1 MPDEPANIG
10 RLDMQKYALLAA
22 LLRPLGASLALVL
35 LPALALGQPAPA
47 PAPKT
52 VIYRGAD
59 LIDGTGAPLQH
70 GMAIVTQGE
79 RIVAVVPVAQTSTY
93 KAASIVDM
101 HGQYVIPGLID
112 SHVHLATAPNRRF
125 AEALLRRDI
134 YSGITAVR
142 DMAGDT
148 RALGEYL
155 RAALMDEM
163 PSPDIYYAALMAG
176 PQFFKDPRTAAATQ
190 GHIPGQ
196 VPWMRAITD
205 QTDMPIAIAEAHGT
219 GATAI
224 KVYADLP
231 APLIDRIVAEAH
243 RQGMLVWAHAAVFP
257 ASPAQ
262 VIDSGANV
270 VSHACMLAYQAS
282 AAMPPEYHNR
292 APVDEDKFKGDNAAV
307 DALFADMKHRGT
319 ILDATLYVYQSM
331 WRESHG
337 KTRPYCSLAL
347 AEKIAGEAH
356 RAGVMIS
363 AGTDDP
369 GAWDAAYP
377 SLDDELGLLVRN
389 AGFSPLEAIVAS
401 AQIGAMTIGQA
412 HDMGTIAPGKFANLV
427 FLAKNPLDDI
437 ANIRSVTLT
446 VKRGVAYRRT
456 DYRPITKDEA
466 NGEM

>member
-1 MPDEPANIG
+1 MRPVMTLC
-10 RLDMQKYALLAA
+10 RLGTAIA
-22 LLRPLGASLALVL
+22 LALVPQIAL
-35 LPALALGQPAPA
+35 SQSAASEPA
-47 PAPKT
+47 KI
-52 VIYRGAD
+52 VIYSGAD
-59 LIDGTGAPLQH
+59 LIDGTGAPLQR

-79 RIVAVVPVAQTSTY
+79 RIVAVVPAAQ
-93 KAASIVDM
+93 AASYKSATVVDM
-101 HGQYVIPGLID
+101 RGQYVLPGLID

-125 AEALLRRDI
+125 AEALLRRDV

-148 RALGEYL
+148 RALGDYS
-155 RAALMDEM
+155 RAAYMDEM

-196 VPWMRAITD
+196 VPWMRAITTETNM
-205 QTDMPIAIAEAHGT
+205 QIAVAEAHGT

-224 KVYADLP
+224 KIYADLP
-231 APLIDRIVAEAH
+231 AILVDRIVAEAH
-243 RQGMLVWAHAAVFP
+243 RQGMLVWAHASVFP
-257 ASPAQ
+257 ASPEQ
-262 VIDSGANV
+262 VIDSGADV

-282 AAMPPEYHNR
+282 ATMPPEYHNR
-292 APVDEDKFKGDNAAV
+292 APVEEDKFKGDNAAV
-307 DALFADMKHRGT
+307 DALFADMKTRGT

-337 KTRPYCSLAL
+337 KTRPYCSLEL

-356 RAGVMIS
+356 RAGVRIS

-369 GAWDAAYP
+369 GAWNTPYP
-377 SLDDELGLLVRN
+377 SLDDELELLVRH
-389 AGFSPLEAIVAS
+389 AGFTPLEAIVAS
-401 AQIGAMTIGQA
+401 AHVGAMTIGEER
-412 HDMGTIAPGKFANLV
+412 DMGMIAPGKFANLV
-427 FLAKNPLDDI
+427 FTAKNPLIDI

-466 NGEM
+466 KGEM